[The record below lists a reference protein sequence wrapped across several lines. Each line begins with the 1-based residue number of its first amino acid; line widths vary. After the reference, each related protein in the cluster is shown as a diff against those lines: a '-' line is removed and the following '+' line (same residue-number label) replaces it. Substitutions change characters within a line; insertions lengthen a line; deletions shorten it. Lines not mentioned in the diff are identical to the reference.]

1 MTSTRR
7 TALLVVDVQ
16 VDFCEDGSLPV
27 AGGKQVAADV
37 LALLRGD
44 HGYDVVV
51 ASQDWHVDP
60 GTHFAD
66 VPDFV
71 GTWPA
76 HCVVGT
82 GGARFQEPLTE
93 DLFDAVVRK
102 GEHAAAYSAFEG
114 RTDGRPLADVLQ
126 GVDAL
131 DVCGV
136 ATDHCVR
143 ASVLDAC
150 AAGLDVRVLLP
161 LCAGVAP
168 ATTATALEEMERAG
182 AQVVR

>member
-1 MTSTRR
+1 MTR
-7 TALLVVDVQ
+7 ALLVVDVQ

-27 AGGKQVAADV
+27 QGGRRVAADV
-37 LALLRGD
+37 AALLRTD

-60 GTHFAD
+60 GDHFSAQ
-66 VPDFV
+66 PDFA
-71 GTWPA
+71 TSWPA

-82 GGARFQEPLTE
+82 GGARLQEPLTE

-102 GEHAAAYSAFEG
+102 GEHAAAYSAFEATG
-114 RTDGRPLADVLQ
+114 LREALR
-126 GVDAL
+126 GVDSL

-150 AAGLDVRVLLP
+150 AAGLAVRVLLP
-161 LCAGVAP
+161 LCAGVSAETS
-168 ATTATALEEMERAG
+168 ARAVEEMERAG
-182 AQVVR
+182 AVVER